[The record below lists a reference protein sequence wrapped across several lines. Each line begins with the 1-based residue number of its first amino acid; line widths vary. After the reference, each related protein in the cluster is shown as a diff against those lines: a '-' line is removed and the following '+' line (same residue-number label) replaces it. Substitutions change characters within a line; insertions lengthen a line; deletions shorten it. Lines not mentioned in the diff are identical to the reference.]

1 MQADLL
7 LDVEWDT
14 RPGME
19 MQSPWAGSAL
29 KLPTV
34 PGFSNQALVQHKA
47 LSGFYWEGL
56 VNS

>member
-1 MQADLL
+1 MQEDLL
-7 LDVEWDT
+7 LDGSGTPAQGW
-14 RPGME
+14 R
-19 MQSPWAGSAL
+19 WAGSTL